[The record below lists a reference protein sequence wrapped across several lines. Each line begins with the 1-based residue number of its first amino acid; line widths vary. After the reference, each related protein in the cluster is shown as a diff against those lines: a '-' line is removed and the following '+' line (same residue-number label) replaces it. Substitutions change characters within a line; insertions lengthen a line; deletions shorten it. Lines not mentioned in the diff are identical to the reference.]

1 MAMDRK
7 AFDRINYGLF
17 LVGAAGESQPQGCIV
32 NSLHQVTS
40 SMPPKFSLTINK
52 SNETYKAIESPAA
65 SPPPSW
71 LRTRPRNWW
80 TVLATSPAG

>member
-52 SNETYKAIESPAA
+52 SK
-65 SPPPSW
+65 
-71 LRTRPRNWW
+71 
-80 TVLATSPAG
+80 